1 MDQLIQVPALIYV
14 LLLMG
19 LCTYLG
25 YLVGHREGH
34 GEGYLRGR
42 AIAKALKDKELAQ

>member
-1 MDQLIQVPALIYV
+1 MTFTQVPPLIYV
-14 LLLMG
+14 VILMG

-25 YLVGHREGH
+25 FLIGHRQGH

-42 AIAKALKDKELAQ
+42 AIARALQEKELSA